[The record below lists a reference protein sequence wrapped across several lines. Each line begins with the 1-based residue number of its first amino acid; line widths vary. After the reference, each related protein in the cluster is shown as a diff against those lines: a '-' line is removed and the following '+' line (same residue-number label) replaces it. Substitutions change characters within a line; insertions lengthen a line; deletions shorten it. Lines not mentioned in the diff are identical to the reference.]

1 MPRGPPRCG
10 WTAAPWSWPC
20 RPRTGRRR
28 SAFGNTSSSRSSQHA
43 RRAAASPRSGP
54 SRPHAHSVSLNSPA
68 VRQASFV
75 TKIGSTAELRP
86 GAPDVIL
93 AIEPTLGATLRTKG
107 RFYFLCE
114 VSRQQSTNAG
124 ADVAKEVADLARQE
138 YYYDLSAGIEVSLR
152 KALRQANRRAAQRLR
167 DHRGRV
173 TLHCACAVVVNNEL
187 YAARI
192 GAAQVFLVRRARLFL
207 PGDEPGELADF
218 VHRTTTREAASLG
231 GEADVLPDVWRQSV
245 EPGDTLI
252 LASGALTDGLGA
264 ETLKNAAVTLHP
276 RAAAEHVHNRA
287 VADGVVGSA
296 AALFIEISA
305 ASAGAARV
313 LSEPV
318 RAAQPSEVEIA
329 DNIRSRVDALWR
341 KRPRTGEAIGAAAA
355 PATRAVGKT
364 VAVGFELMPKRAP
377 PLPRRPDTARA
388 RSRRQRRAASILA
401 ALLLVV
407 AGGIGLLA
415 YRDYSGN
422 QVSGDYQ
429 LAIISVESD
438 ISSAQRFADRKP
450 PDNDSARER
459 VNHARR
465 SLDEAARSP
474 AADPVRVA
482 ALRAQLDA
490 LDDKI
495 NGVVMDLAR
504 IAPGAKPATL
514 VGNVNGL
521 YAADPGSGR
530 LWRIFGDPT
539 EVGAVLTKGTQDVGS
554 PRLVAAQGETL
565 YSVDDAKHLWR
576 AEGNAIEDV
585 TPDESTKWKSVEA
598 FAVFVF
604 NLYVL
609 DATSGQVWKH
619 ASRDG
624 ANFERG
630 QGHLAE
636 PLAARTGRSLA
647 IDQDIWIVTTQG
659 EILRFRRLTQSF
671 TATRVDFVPRWKGDP
686 VKATAVQ
693 AIDVQRSIYFL
704 DAPGKRVIQ
713 MTRDG
718 GELARFPLPANLPE
732 PAGFYVSE
740 GSRTIFTIHDS
751 KVVATELRA

>member
-10 WTAAPWSWPC
+10 WTEGRLSSLS
-20 RPRTGRRR
+20 RPRNGRRR
-28 SAFGNTSSSRSSQHA
+28 SAYGNTSWSPSSRRA
-43 RRAAASPRSGP
+43 PPAAASRRSGP

-93 AIEPTLGATLRTKG
+93 ASEPTLGATLRTKG

-124 ADVAKEVADLARQE
+124 ADIAKEVADLARQE

-152 KALRQANRRAAQRLR
+152 KALRQSNRRAAQRLR
-167 DHRGRV
+167 DQRGRL

-231 GEADVLPDVWRQSV
+231 SEADVLPDVWRQSV

-252 LASGALTDGLGA
+252 LASGALSDGLGA

-276 RAAAEHVHNRA
+276 RAAAEHVLNRA

-313 LSEPV
+313 LPEPPPA
-318 RAAQPSEVEIA
+318 REPTEVVIA
-329 DNIRSRVDALWR
+329 ENIRSRVDAIWR
-341 KRPRTGEAIGAAAA
+341 RRQRIGEAIGAAAA

-364 VAVGFELMPKRAP
+364 VAVGFELMPRRAP

-495 NGVVMDLAR
+495 NGVVLDLAR

-539 EVGAVLTKGTQDVGS
+539 QIGPVLTNGTQGVGA
-554 PRLVAAQGETL
+554 PRLGAAQGEVL
-565 YSVDDAKHLWR
+565 YSIDDAKHLWR
-576 AEGNAIEDV
+576 AGGNGGAGV
-585 TPDESTKWKSVEA
+585 TPDRA
-598 FAVFVF
+598 R
-604 NLYVL
+604 NQNDL
-609 DATSGQVWKH
+609 
-619 ASRDG
+619 G
-624 ANFERG
+624 A
-630 QGHLAE
+630 L
-636 PLAARTGRSLA
+636 
-647 IDQDIWIVTTQG
+647 
-659 EILRFRRLTQSF
+659 
-671 TATRVDFVPRWKGDP
+671 
-686 VKATAVQ
+686 
-693 AIDVQRSIYFL
+693 
-704 DAPGKRVIQ
+704 
-713 MTRDG
+713 
-718 GELARFPLPANLPE
+718 
-732 PAGFYVSE
+732 AGFVSDLE
-740 GSRTIFTIHDS
+740 
-751 KVVATELRA
+751 